1 MFASMRHFR
10 LVIMFGMLVCFF
22 ASLSLYAQE
31 SILLVSGIENTFGTS
46 PGIPSCILWHLNE
59 SAGALEK
66 VLEIDKQY
74 GMRRISAFPEERRLV
89 IWVYTSIGNTAA
101 SSTGAVVIVDVDN
114 PVQFQELA
122 LPFPPT
128 FSGYLAKSK
137 SGDISVISRKR
148 DEPSVV
154 IHYPE
159 VTGKTLLDVSYAEI
173 PWNDVRLY
181 GWNLIR
187 QNSWT
192 LPLSYKISDTG
203 SLSGLFKG
211 ELKGTRYNP
220 TIDVPQ
226 NAIRQLLPQIRSL
239 MPVVNT
245 DKVYLF
251 FSGSAVDNRK
261 LYWIY
266 NKAKRQGHEFWYDG
280 HYVIPQVFGEWLV
293 FQLASPPTQKHSP
306 IVNTGDFIFYDTRT
320 GQQWENHLGDE
331 VEILAIWEDKILYRE
346 GESLYKGSFSA
357 GQIVAPRLILS
368 DTIVQSVHWAF
379 VKDNR

>member
-1 MFASMRHFR
+1 MFYSMRHFR

-46 PGIPSCILWHLNE
+46 PSLRILWHLNE

-128 FSGYLAKSK
+128 FSGYLAQVIYRS
-137 SGDISVISRKR
+137 SV
-148 DEPSVV
+148 EPSVV
-154 IHYPE
+154 IHYPGYR
-159 VTGKTLLDVSYAEI
+159 VLDVRPKSRGT
-173 PWNDVRLY
+173 N

-320 GQQWENHLGDE
+320 GQQWENHLG
-331 VEILAIWEDKILYRE
+331 ARWRY
-346 GESLYKGSFSA
+346 
-357 GQIVAPRLILS
+357 
-368 DTIVQSVHWAF
+368 
-379 VKDNR
+379 